1 MLESLSHQ
9 ICGDLMIN
17 EFSSFSAELF
27 PEGHIVDEVLQIK
40 DLK

>member
-9 ICGDLMIN
+9 ICGDLMVN

-27 PEGHIVDEVLQIK
+27 SEGRAVVEMMQIK
-40 DLK
+40 DLM